1 MFLFREIVAAIVAG
15 VVKEVGVTTNEENKK
30 CGSEHLLPQT
40 NKQTKKSMLLNA
52 PQTGLLMKQSNPY

>member
-40 NKQTKKSMLLNA
+40 NKQKNPCCSNA
-52 PQTGLLMKQSNPY
+52 PQTGLLIKQSNPY